1 MSDLERILWTAAA
14 TIFGGAFVFV
24 FGQLTSRFLI
34 EPWYEQRR
42 VVGAVAE
49 SLLNYAHLFADSGE
63 APPAGAQEAALH
75 LRQLS
80 SELLARTVAIPGYQL
95 LAVLGLARGWG
106 EITAASRGLVGLS
119 NRMNRSD
126 WIKKMSLAS
135 QVAVSLGIESIDP
148 MFEKEAVEGLPEDP
162 RHA

>member
-42 VVGAVAE
+42 VVGAIAE
-49 SLLNYAHLFADSGE
+49 ALLNYAHLFADSGDV
-63 APPAGAQEAALH
+63 PPTGAQEAALR

-80 SELLARTVAIPGYQL
+80 SELLARTVAIPGYRV
-95 LAVLGLARGWG
+95 LAVLGLARGWA
-106 EITAASRGLVGLS
+106 EITTASRGLVGLS

-126 WIKKMSLAS
+126 WVKKMALAS

-148 MFEKEAVEGLPEDP
+148 MFGKEAVEGLAEDP